1 MLDLPRNITDAVIE
15 PSTLSRAES
24 LFSGEGQRDD
34 RYSAH
39 CDSRS
44 RAAVRRP
51 AVRISLPPTGDAA
64 CPSAAV
70 SEAQKARGR
79 QHCRTS
85 TGARHRAVTMTFSD
99 LLHHLLALLSPGGRE
114 LARRRRRAD
123 TEATIAAERIEAAR
137 LLAGIASCQLRLSE
151 LDRRDVELHP
161 GLAGPDADLRE
172 TLGDI
177 LRHEVYSF
185 WQRTEEGS

>member
-1 MLDLPRNITDAVIE
+1 
-15 PSTLSRAES
+15 
-24 LFSGEGQRDD
+24 
-34 RYSAH
+34 
-39 CDSRS
+39 
-44 RAAVRRP
+44 
-51 AVRISLPPTGDAA
+51 
-64 CPSAAV
+64 
-70 SEAQKARGR
+70 
-79 QHCRTS
+79 
-85 TGARHRAVTMTFSD
+85 MTFSD